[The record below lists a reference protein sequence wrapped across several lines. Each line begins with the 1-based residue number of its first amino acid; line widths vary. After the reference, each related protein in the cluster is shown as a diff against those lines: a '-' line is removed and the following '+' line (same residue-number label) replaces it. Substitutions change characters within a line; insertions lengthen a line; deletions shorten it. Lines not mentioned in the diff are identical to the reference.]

1 MWLLNQS
8 KIKHKVSLV
17 EKGVIANPICDLCL
31 QADEDCYHIF
41 LWFHYAASFWH
52 SVGVQIPPW
61 TCTCCPTTP
70 ERSRPSLLL
79 GHLETPEYQLL
90 NTRKNNL
97 VTVYKISSSL
107 ASE

>member
-52 SVGVQIPPW
+52 SVGVQIPPLDLH
-61 TCTCCPTTP
+61 
-70 ERSRPSLLL
+70 LLPHDTRAL
-79 GHLETPEYQLL
+79 SSIFAAGPFGNTGIPAAEYQ
-90 NTRKNNL
+90 K
-97 VTVYKISSSL
+97 KQSSYSL
-107 ASE
+107 